1 MENVLGIINLINE
14 RQHLKDLTAHRNV
27 ASVPFGGRYRLI
39 DFTMSNLINADVS
52 KVAVFPKE
60 KYLSVMDHLG
70 SGKEWN
76 LDRRAGGLYIL
87 PPIHPDETVT
97 GDMKQFYDHLSF
109 FERAEADTVI
119 ISPGSHVCKLDF
131 NDVLDYHKK
140 HKADITVVYK
150 DYEGELIEKP
160 IYHTCSVDSDEDIT
174 DISFYTIP
182 RPGDHV
188 CLETFIISKTLL
200 VNLIKSCVASG
211 EYDFLKDAVKAN
223 LHRFTV
229 KGYNFTGDMP
239 FIHSIESFHSSNMNF
254 LNPSVIRSF
263 FGDTWDVYTKIKHE
277 APTKYSSSSKVT
289 NSLIAN
295 GCDIEGTVENSILF
309 RGVKVKKGAIIRNSI
324 IMQKGVI
331 EEGAIVE
338 NIITDKEVR
347 ITSEKSVIGSKQPTV
362 IKKAKVI

>member
-14 RQHLKDLTAHRNV
+14 KQHLKELTAHRNV

-39 DFTMSNLINADVS
+39 DFTMSNFIHADVS

-76 LDRRAGGLYIL
+76 LDRRSGGLFIL

-119 ISPGSHVCKLDF
+119 ISPGCHVCKLDF
-131 NDVLDYHKK
+131 NEVLAYHKK
-140 HKADITVVYK
+140 EKADITVVYK
-150 DYEGELIEKP
+150 DYVGKSIEKP
-160 IYHTCSVDSDEDIT
+160 IYHKCSVSSDGAIT
-174 DISFYTIP
+174 DISFFTIP
-182 RPGDHV
+182 QPGDHV
-188 CLETFIISKTLL
+188 CLETFIISKSLL
-200 VNLIKSCVASG
+200 VNLIKSCVANG

-223 LHRFTV
+223 LHRLTV
-229 KGYNFTGDMP
+229 KGYHFNGDMP

-254 LNPSVIRSF
+254 LNPSVIRTF
-263 FGDTWDVYTKIKHE
+263 FGDTWDVYTKIKNE
-277 APTKYSSSSKVT
+277 APAKYTQSSKVT

-295 GCDIEGTVENSILF
+295 GCNIEGTVENSILF
-309 RGVKVKKGAIIRNSI
+309 RGVKVKKGAVVKNSI
-324 IMQKGVI
+324 IMQKGEI
-331 EEGAIVE
+331 EEGAVVE
-338 NIITDKEVR
+338 NIITDKEVI
-347 ITSEKSVIGSKQPTV
+347 ITRDKEIIGPQQPTV
-362 IKKAKVI
+362 IKKAEVI

>member
-14 RQHLKDLTAHRNV
+14 KQHLKELTAHRNV

-39 DFTMSNLINADVS
+39 DFTMSNFIHADIS
-52 KVAVFPKE
+52 RVAVFPKE

-76 LDRRAGGLYIL
+76 LDRRSGGLYIL
-87 PPIHPDETVT
+87 PPIHPDETIT

-109 FERAEADTVI
+109 FDRADAETVV
-119 ISPGSHVCKLDF
+119 ISPGCHVCKMDF
-131 NDVLDYHKK
+131 NDILLEHKRQQ
-140 HKADITVVYK
+140 ADITVVYK
-150 DYEGELIEKP
+150 DYEGEMIEKP
-160 IYHTCSVDSDEDIT
+160 IYHTCTVDEGGTVKDV
-174 DISFYTIP
+174 SFYSIP

-188 CLETFIISKTLL
+188 CLETFIISKKLL
-200 VNLIKSCVASG
+200 VDLIKSCVANG

-223 LHRFTV
+223 LHRFNV
-229 KGYNFTGDMP
+229 KGYQFTGEMP

-254 LNPSVIRSF
+254 LKPSVIRAF
-263 FGDTWDVYTKIKHE
+263 FGDTWDVYTKVKNE
-277 APTKYSSSSKVT
+277 APTKYAQTSKVK

-309 RGVKVKKGAIIRNSI
+309 RGVKVKKGAIVRNSI
-324 IMQKGVI
+324 IMQKGII

-338 NIITDKEVR
+338 NIISDKEVK
-347 ITSEKSVIGSKQPTV
+347 ISKEKTVVGVQQPTV
-362 IKKAKVI
+362 IKKAEVI